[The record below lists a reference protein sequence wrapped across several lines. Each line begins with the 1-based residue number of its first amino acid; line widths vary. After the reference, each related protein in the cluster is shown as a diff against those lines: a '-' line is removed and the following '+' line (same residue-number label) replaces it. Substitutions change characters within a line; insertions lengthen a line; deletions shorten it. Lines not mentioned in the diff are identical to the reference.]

1 MNRQST
7 VTGDMDLA
15 KQTNRGLIL
24 NQLIVDGPLSRA
36 ELSRNVGISRSTC
49 SSLVDEL
56 LRNQLV
62 VELGKDRSSGG
73 RRPTLVHINYRGG
86 QAIGIKVMADSI
98 VGALVDLTGRIVS
111 HSSRAFEAD
120 GGYEACVAA
129 IVDLV
134 REISGSTDEPAAPEP
149 IIGIGIGMGGRID
162 YQSGTLI
169 ESSVLPW
176 KDVPLASLVA
186 AETGVPVYLENDVNT
201 FALGENHFG
210 QGKSHQDYLCLSIGR
225 GIGAGIVID
234 GHLYKG
240 AHHGA
245 GEFGHTKLIHGAE
258 ARRCSCGE
266 YGCLEAYASTPA
278 IVAEAKR
285 RFGRELSVEELSE
298 IARSGDPAAVEIF
311 REAGTVLG
319 IGISTLINLLD
330 PELVLIGGEGTAY
343 SDLMQEAMRAS
354 IAASTVYSLAEEI
367 PVRML
372 PYQADMWARGLATVV
387 MMERLQVTF

>member
-1 MNRQST
+1 MNRQSA
-7 VTGDMDLA
+7 VTGDMDLV

-36 ELSRNVGISRSTC
+36 ELSRKVGVSRSTC

-56 LRNQLV
+56 LRHQLV
-62 VELGKDRSSGG
+62 IELGKDRSSGG
-73 RRPTLVHINYRGG
+73 RRPTLVNINYHAG

-98 VGALVDLTGRIVS
+98 VGALVDLTGGIVN
-111 HSSRAFEAD
+111 HNSRTFDTD
-120 GGYEACVAA
+120 GGHEACVAA
-129 IVDLV
+129 IVDLAQ
-134 REISGSTDEPAAPEP
+134 ELSGGNDASADREP

-210 QGKSHQDYLCLSIGR
+210 QGKSHRDYLCLSIGR

-234 GHLYKG
+234 GRLYKG

-245 GEFGHTKLIHGAE
+245 GEFGHTKLIHGAD

-278 IVAEAKR
+278 IVAEAGR
-285 RFGRELSVEELSE
+285 RFGREITVEELSE
-298 IARSGDPAAVEIF
+298 MARAGDSVAVEIF
-311 REAGTVLG
+311 GEAGTVLG
-319 IGISTLINLLD
+319 IGISTLINMLD

-343 SDLMQEAMRAS
+343 SDLMQSAVEKS
-354 IAASTVYSLAEEI
+354 IATNTVYSLAEEI
-367 PVRML
+367 PVRVL